1 MSKLVWDQTGER
13 FYETGV
19 NQGVLYPQGTGGTY
33 PKGVVWNG
41 LTAVTESPSGAE
53 ATPIYADNIKYLNLM
68 SAEEFGATI
77 EAYTY
82 PDEFAQ
88 CDGSAEIATGVM
100 IGQQNRKV
108 FGLSYK
114 TALGND
120 IDGAEHGYK
129 LHLIYGA
136 LAAPSEKGYATIND
150 SPEAITFSWEVT
162 TTPVTVTGFK
172 PTASISIDSTK
183 VDATK
188 LEALEDIL
196 YGTANA
202 DPYLPLPDE
211 IAALF
216 AAAAPDALALS
227 SIVPD
232 DEAVGVALAANIVLT
247 FNNKILREAI
257 VVAQADGTII
267 PGAKIWDAAGKVLTF
282 NPTADFT
289 GSTVYLVTV
298 GGVVDIYGQS
308 LAPVVKNFTTVA
320 G

>member
-1 MSKLVWDQTGER
+1 MSKLVWDNTGER

-19 NQGVLYPQGTGGTY
+19 NQGVLYPKGEGGTY
-33 PKGVVWNG
+33 PKGVAWNG

-53 ATPIYADNIKYLNLM
+53 ATPLYADNIKYLNLM

-100 IGQQNRKV
+100 IGQQNRKA

-120 IDGAEHGYK
+120 IDGADYGYK

-150 SPEAITFSWEVT
+150 SPEAILFSWEVT
-162 TTPVTVTGFK
+162 TTPVSVTGFK

-216 AAAAPDALALS
+216 EADAPSALALVEMAPADEDS
-227 SIVPD
+227 DVAIVS
-232 DEAVGVALAANIVLT
+232 NIVLT
-247 FNNKILREAI
+247 FNNKISRESII
-257 VVAQADGTII
+257 VTEDDGTLVE
-267 PGAKIWDAAGKVLTF
+267 GTKTWDTAGKVLTF
-282 NPTADFT
+282 EPTENLSAN
-289 GSTVYLVTV
+289 TVYLVTV
-298 GGVVDIYGQS
+298 GGVVDIYGQALS
-308 LAPVVKNFTTVA
+308 AVVINFMTVN
-320 G
+320 